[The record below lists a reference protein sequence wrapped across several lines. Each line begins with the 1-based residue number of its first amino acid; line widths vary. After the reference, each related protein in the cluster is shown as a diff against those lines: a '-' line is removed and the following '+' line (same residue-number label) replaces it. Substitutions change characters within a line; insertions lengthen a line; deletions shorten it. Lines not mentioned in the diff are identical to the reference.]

1 MGGSF
6 WGLQFPK
13 PTRSIRA
20 VLNLF
25 SFRVLGVVLMSLR
38 RLTRGGSDTGGRPR
52 MLGRKER
59 EMGRDGAKRRGN
71 LPPLPLVAY
80 VLSSIQHLLPSTA
93 TVTLRNAVSPSFTA
107 TAVLHCRIL
116 KLPQLHITAMF
127 SCHIFE
133 RPQSHTAAVLN
144 DRSHALPQ
152 FLATAVKCCRN
163 CR

>member
-1 MGGSF
+1 MAGEAVPCGAADAPRRVPALIAT
-6 WGLQFPK
+6 GP
-13 PTRSIRA
+13 RRRA
-20 VLNLF
+20 PGP
-25 SFRVLGVVLMSLR
+25 RDE
-38 RLTRGGSDTGGRPR
+38 RGALVPGSDTGGRPR

-116 KLPQLHITAMF
+116 KLPHLHITAMF

-133 RPQSHTAAVLN
+133 RPQSHTSAMFSC
-144 DRSHALPQ
+144 RSSKRPQ
-152 FLATAVKCCRN
+152 SCTSAILSHRC
-163 CR
+163 